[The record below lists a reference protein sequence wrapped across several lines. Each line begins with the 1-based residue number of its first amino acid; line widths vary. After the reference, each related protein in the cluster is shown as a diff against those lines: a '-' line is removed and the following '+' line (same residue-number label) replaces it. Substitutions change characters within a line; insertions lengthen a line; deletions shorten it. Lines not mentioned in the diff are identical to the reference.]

1 MPQNVWSAVGMLAVA
16 IAILFLAYLATRWL
30 GLRESSGGALPRLK
44 VNGIGPVRVL
54 WQMSLGRSERIVLVQ
69 VGGEEINGKS
79 GKYLLLGVTAY
90 SITTLRELTGEE
102 AAGWFSD
109 EDRVSVPGFAEILKE
124 NLWKRK

>member
-30 GLRESSGGALPRLK
+30 GLRQSPGGGSGRLR
-44 VNGIGPVRVL
+44 VNGNGPLRVL
-54 WQMSLGRSERIVLVQ
+54 WQMNLGRSERIVLVQ
-69 VGGEEINGKS
+69 LGGEEKR

-90 SITTLRELTGEE
+90 SITTLKELTGEE
-102 AAGWFSD
+102 AAGWFSE